1 MTAPTA
7 LPDVLSEVLLE
18 TLPET
23 SPETLTVLT
32 LSIGQQML
40 AIPAAN
46 LREILDPL
54 PRTRVPGAGDVAP
67 WVLNVRGAVVPL
79 ADLRIPLGIQMQT
92 QPKADDAGGDTRR
105 FVVLEVDIAG
115 DRATVAIVADVVH
128 DVATIAA
135 NLIEPLPPASQF
147 PADALTGLYRSQDGF
162 VLLPD
167 LSTIFTNLAQ
177 RSATA

>member
-1 MTAPTA
+1 MTAP
-7 LPDVLSEVLLE
+7 E
-18 TLPET
+18 TLPA
-23 SPETLTVLT
+23 TLTVLT
-32 LSIGQQML
+32 LSINQQRL

-67 WVLNVRGAVVPL
+67 WVLNVRGVVVPL
-79 ADLRIPLGIQMQT
+79 ADLRIPLGIQTRPQ
-92 QPKADDAGGDTRR
+92 ADDTDGDARR

-115 DRATVAIVADVVH
+115 ETAIVAIVADVVH
-128 DVATIAA
+128 DVTTIAT
-135 NLIEPLPPASQF
+135 NLIEPLPAASQF
-147 PADALTGLYRSQDGF
+147 PAETLQGLYRSEDGF

-167 LSTIFTNLAQ
+167 LSAIFTNLAQ